1 MSGPASVVEG
11 AAAAPDWVSLA
22 GNASR
27 SEETEQ
33 AVVLDLLVLQLGDE
47 SYAVPVERVREIV
60 RLRPITPVP
69 RVPKAVLGAVALRGE
84 VVQVV
89 DLRVRLALE
98 ERESTRESRLIILH
112 GDDDRVAALLVD
124 SVCDVLRVPEES
136 LRPAEGAADGC
147 VSELAL
153 RGAEF
158 VSILDI
164 ERILD
169 LDAE

>member
-1 MSGPASVVEG
+1 MSGPASVMEG
-11 AAAAPDWVSLA
+11 VGASPDWVSLA
-22 GNASR
+22 RNASR
-27 SEETEQ
+27 GEETEQ

-47 SYAVPVERVREIV
+47 PYAVPVERVREIV

-112 GDDDRVAALLVD
+112 GDDDRGAALLVD
-124 SVCDVLRVPEES
+124 SVRGVLRVPGES
-136 LRPAEGAADGC
+136 LRPAEGAADGF